1 MYEVTTEQY
10 TTRLAAM
17 CIKGVGQGLPKKVR
31 DRHILFKSIKATLGT
46 DREYS
51 ETELNEAIERWLATV
66 GIGIVIDH
74 VSLRRHLVD
83 EGYVV
88 RDRAGTTYRVARSRH
103 EDLFEGA
110 IDRLDQAK
118 IIADALD
125 RRQAKR
131 REHVAG
137 RGGA

>member
-1 MYEVTTEQY
+1 MSEMTAEQFAS
-10 TTRLAAM
+10 RLAAL
-17 CIKGVGQGLPKKVR
+17 CIKGVGQGLPNKIR
-31 DRHILFKSIKATLGT
+31 DRHILFKSIKATLET
-46 DREYS
+46 NREYS
-51 ETELNEAIERWLATV
+51 ETELNEGIEHWLATV

-125 RRQAKR
+125 RREARR